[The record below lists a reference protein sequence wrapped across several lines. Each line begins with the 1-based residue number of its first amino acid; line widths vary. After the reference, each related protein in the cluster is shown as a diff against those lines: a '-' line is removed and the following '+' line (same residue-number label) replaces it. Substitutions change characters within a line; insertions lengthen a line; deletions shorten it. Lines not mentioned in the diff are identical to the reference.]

1 MKRYWT
7 ALVVVLPLVAQQ
19 EAPPA
24 GQPSPAPAAEHWIS
38 GTFEVGERFTSRL
51 RGNLDAYRSVVNLG
65 EGPKLFE
72 GDVTIRNR
80 SRKVFDRL
88 TLRGSSWGGE
98 PYTTARAELE
108 REGGYRLGVDYRN
121 VAYFNAL
128 PSFANPFLEQG
139 ALFSQRAFDIQRRM
153 VDAMLE
159 LRPGSRII
167 PYVAFSRDWGTGSGV
182 TDFVAGGNE
191 YAVRND
197 LSDRTSHFR
206 GGLRFQLTRFHLT
219 LEQGGA
225 KFKDH
230 QRAFHRGTH
239 LGNRTAPLAG
249 QRLFLSSL
257 EQFWGAEGDSLYSK
271 GLFTANPVSWADVY
285 GQFLYS
291 IPSSDVT
298 YSQSNEG
305 LFRDL
310 GGLTFFTAQQRFLTA
325 ASNQPHTSGSLGA
338 EVRPHRRLR
347 IRESWIT
354 DRFHVAGA
362 LLSDR
367 NLLFADSSQTT
378 GTPTGTGPQRLV
390 LNYNRQEV
398 SLFVDAA
405 SWLTLRGGHRYVWGD
420 AVFRSPTLSVSPE
433 SRTGELKMHV
443 ALAGLVVRPSPA
455 LNVTFDFEGSS
466 AERNYFRTG
475 LQDYQRV
482 RIRGRWQALGSLAFA
497 ANVSL
502 LRNENP
508 APDIRFDFLSR
519 ENSLSVFWTPQG
531 GKWLSLT
538 GDYTRSTLR
547 SDLLIRNPTD
557 LGREQSMYR
566 ENAHIATAVLELS
579 FPSVRQA
586 APKLSA
592 GGSLFICSGQRAS
605 DYYRPLMRFSF
616 PLHRKAYWFFEWS
629 WYSLWERFYR
639 FEGFRTHHYL
649 TGLRFAL

>member
-1 MKRYWT
+1 MRLYWI
-7 ALVVVLPLVAQQ
+7 ALVVVPLAAQQ
-19 EAPPA
+19 ETPSA
-24 GQPSPAPAAEHWIS
+24 GQTSPAPAGEPWIT
-38 GTFEVGERFTSRL
+38 GTFEAGERFTSGFH
-51 RGNLDAYRSVVNLG
+51 GNLDAYRSVVNLG

-72 GDVTIRNR
+72 GEVTLRNR
-80 SRKVFDRL
+80 SRKIFDRMR
-88 TLRGSSWGGE
+88 LRGSSWGGE
-98 PYTTARAELE
+98 PYTTARVELE
-108 REGGYRLGVDYRN
+108 REGAYRFGVDYRN

-128 PSFANPFLEQG
+128 PSFANPLLEQG
-139 ALFSQRAFDIQRRM
+139 TLFSQRAFDIRRRM
-153 VDAMLE
+153 LDATRE
-159 LRPGSRII
+159 LRPAGRII
-167 PYVAFSRDWGTGSGV
+167 PYLAFSRDWGAGSGV
-182 TDFVAGGNE
+182 TDFVTGSNE

-197 LSDRTSHFR
+197 LSDRTTHFR
-206 GGLRFQLTRFHLT
+206 GGLRFQFTRFHLT
-219 LEQGGA
+219 VEQGGA

-249 QRLFLSSL
+249 ERLFLSSL

-271 GLFTANPVSWADVY
+271 GQFTASPVAWADVY

-291 IPSSDVT
+291 IPSSEVT

-305 LFRDL
+305 LFREL
-310 GGLTFFTAQQRFLTA
+310 GGLAFFTAQERFLTA
-325 ASNQPHTSGSLGA
+325 ASNQPHTSGSFGA
-338 EVRPHRRLR
+338 EVRPQRRVR

-362 LLSDR
+362 VLSDR
-367 NLLFADSSQTT
+367 NLVSADSSQTT
-378 GTPTGTGPQRLV
+378 GTLAGTEPERLV
-390 LNYNRQEV
+390 LNYNRQEA
-398 SLFVDAA
+398 SLLVDAA

-420 AVFRSPTLSVSPE
+420 AVFRSPTLRVSPE
-433 SRTGELKMHV
+433 PRRGELKMHV
-443 ALAGLVVRPSPA
+443 ALAGVLVRPSPA
-455 LNVTFDFEGSS
+455 LHVSFDFEGSS

-502 LRNENP
+502 LNNENP
-508 APDIRFDFLSR
+508 APEIRFDFLSR

-547 SDLLIRNPTD
+547 SNLSIRNPTD
-557 LGREQSMYR
+557 LGREESRYR
-566 ENAHIATAVLELS
+566 ENAHIATAVLDVS

-592 GGSLFICSGQRAS
+592 GGSLFISSGQRAS
-605 DYYRPLMRFSF
+605 EYYRPLVRFSL

-629 WYSLWERFYR
+629 WYSLWERFYT

>member
-1 MKRYWT
+1 MRRYWI
-7 ALVVVLPLVAQQ
+7 ALVVLPLAAQQ

-24 GQPSPAPAAEHWIS
+24 GEASPAPAAEQWIT
-38 GTFEVGERFTSRL
+38 GTFEAGERFTSRL
-51 RGNLDAYRSVVNLG
+51 HGNLDAYRSVVNLG

-72 GDVTIRNR
+72 GEVTIRNC
-80 SRKVFDRL
+80 SRKVFDRM

-98 PYTTARAELE
+98 PYTTTRVELE

-128 PSFANPFLEQG
+128 PSFANPLLEQG
-139 ALFSQRAFDIQRRM
+139 TLFSQRAFDIQRRM
-153 VDAMLE
+153 LDATLE
-159 LRPGSRII
+159 LRPAGRII
-167 PYVAFSRDWGTGSGV
+167 PYLAFSRDWGAGSGV
-182 TDFVAGGNE
+182 TDFVTGSNE

-197 LSDRTSHFR
+197 LSDRTTHFR

-219 LEQGGA
+219 VEQGGA
-225 KFKDH
+225 RFKDH
-230 QRAFHRGTH
+230 QRALHRGTH
-239 LGNRTAPLAG
+239 LGNRTAPLGG

-291 IPSSDVT
+291 IPSSDIT

-305 LFRDL
+305 LFREL
-310 GGLTFFTAQQRFLTA
+310 GGLAFFTAQERFLTA
-325 ASNQPHTSGSLGA
+325 TSNQPHTSGSFGA
-338 EVRPHRRLR
+338 EVRPHGRVR

-362 LLSDR
+362 LLSER
-367 NLLFADSSQTT
+367 NLPPADSSQTT
-378 GTPTGTGPQRLV
+378 GTLLGAAPERLV

-398 SLFVDAA
+398 SLLVDAA
-405 SWLTLRGGHRYVWGD
+405 RWLTLRGGHRYVWGD
-420 AVFRSPTLSVSPE
+420 AAFRSPTLRVSPE
-433 SRTGELKMHV
+433 PRTGELKMHV
-443 ALAGLVVRPSPA
+443 ALAGLALRPSPA
-455 LNVTFDFEGSS
+455 LSVTFDFEGSS

-475 LQDYQRV
+475 LQDYERV

-502 LRNENP
+502 LSNENP

-547 SDLLIRNPTD
+547 SNLLIRNPTD
-557 LGREQSMYR
+557 LGREQSVYR
-566 ENAHIATAVLELS
+566 ENAHIATAVLELN

-586 APKLSA
+586 APRLSA
-592 GGSLFICSGQRAS
+592 GGSLFVSSGHRAS
-605 DYYRPLMRFSF
+605 EYYRPLVRFSF
-616 PLHRKAYWFFEWS
+616 PLHRKAHWFFEWS
-629 WYSLWERFYR
+629 WYSLRERFYL

-649 TGLRFAL
+649 AGVRFAL